1 MPQITDDQRLMRDNA
16 RRMFAGADG
25 LARTRRAAENWPH
38 VDKAVWREFAAMGW
52 LSLLLPEAKEGMG
65 GSASDFV
72 VLMEGLGDLLPPEPV
87 GPALT
92 TAPLL
97 AACATQLAEDLLG
110 ALLRGDRIV
119 LAATESP
126 PPLLEAATHL
136 IPSANW
142 ADVLIFGVDDG
153 GEFTLR
159 ALELGQA
166 GNALSILR
174 TVDGSA
180 IGAAS
185 LDAAPGHLLAKGQA
199 IRDAFAR
206 CRNLQRLGAAAGL
219 LGIAFETLQKT
230 VDYLKLRRQFGV
242 AIGSFQVLQ
251 HRAAS
256 LHVACHATRAVVHEA
271 ARAIGTTTEDLACAV
286 AKAKAADTAMKVAK
300 ESVQLHGAIGF
311 SDESDVAMFFRRAVT
326 LAACY
331 GSAEACYREA
341 FTLSNSLH
349 E

>member
-1 MPQITDDQRLMRDNA
+1 MPQITDDQWLMRDNA
-16 RRMFAGADG
+16 RRIFAGDNG
-25 LARTRRAAENWPH
+25 LARTRRTAEDWPRI
-38 VDKAVWREFAAMGW
+38 DKAVWREFAAMGW
-52 LSLLLPEAKEGMG
+52 LSLLVPEAKEGMG

-72 VLMEGLGDLLPPEPV
+72 VLMEGLGDLLPLEPV

-97 AACATQLAEDLLG
+97 AACATKLAEDLLG
-110 ALLRGDRIV
+110 AVQKGDRIV

-126 PPLLEAATHL
+126 APLLEATTHV

-142 ADVLIFGVDDG
+142 ADFVVFGVDDG

-159 ALELGQA
+159 ALELEQA
-166 GNALSILR
+166 GKALSILR
-174 TVDGSA
+174 TVDGGA

-185 LDAAPGHLLAKGQA
+185 LNAAPGHLLAKGQA
-199 IRDAFAR
+199 IRNAFGR
-206 CRNLQRLGAAAGL
+206 CRNLQRLGAAASL

-242 AIGSFQVLQ
+242 AIGSFQALQ

-286 AKAKAADTAMKVAK
+286 AKAKAADTAIKVAE

-311 SDESDVAMFFRRAVT
+311 SDESDVAMYFRRVVT
-326 LAACY
+326 LAACH
-331 GSAEACYREA
+331 GSPEARYREV
-341 FTLSNSLH
+341 FTATNSLH
-349 E
+349 K